1 MKRFCA
7 KCGIEIGMFE
17 VSSLGNLCPNC
28 YMEVHG
34 IAAPPREVPL
44 TICRKCYSV
53 KFRNRWLPIDL
64 SSEKSVENMIHAIKG
79 VVEKA
84 FGFKVLV
91 VLTPQDVF
99 RIVSGEQTT
108 ITITLNEKVH
118 PLLKSKELSM
128 NLDIKPSFSI
138 CSVCLKVA
146 GKNFEATIQ
155 LRGFSNRELEK
166 IKALVNKIIVER
178 SGGSHNIQSGALWE
192 EVDGGV
198 DILLPSIDVARRIS
212 NIVKRMFNVQVKESY
227 KDWGWDKSK
236 GRHLRRLTILL
247 RSRNA

>member
-7 KCGIEIGMFE
+7 KCGIEIGVFE

-28 YMEVHG
+28 YMEIRG
-34 IAAPPREVPL
+34 ITVPPREVPL

-53 KFRNRWLPIDL
+53 KFKNRWLPIDL
-64 SSEKSVENMIHAIKG
+64 STEKSVENMIHAIRG
-79 VVEKA
+79 IVEKA
-84 FGFKVLV
+84 FNFKVFV
-91 VLTPQDVF
+91 ALTLQDVYK
-99 RIVSGEQTT
+99 IVSGEQTT
-108 ITITLNEKVH
+108 VTITLDEKIH
-118 PLLKSKELSM
+118 PLLKPKEM
-128 NLDIKPSFSI
+128 AINLDIKPNFSI
-138 CSVCLKVA
+138 CPVCLKVT

-155 LRGFSNRELEK
+155 LRGFSNRELEQ
-166 IKALVNKIIVER
+166 IKALVNKIIIER
-178 SGGSHNIQSGALWE
+178 SGGSHNIQTGALWE

-198 DILLPSIDVARRIS
+198 DILLPSIDIARRIS
-212 NIVKRMFNVQVKESY
+212 NIVKKMFNVQVKESY